1 MICAWACPASR
12 LVLNLSTAL
21 IRPAMVATTA
31 TRRSHRRIQAAHSGR
46 AELELHETEMSS
58 AVVLAAQG
66 RLDST
71 SSAVLERRLRDMVAA
86 GRTRIVLDL
95 ERVGYI
101 SSAGL
106 RVLVVAGK
114 LLADHAGRIILSGLS
129 SENRRLFDLSGFTDL
144 FAIAADRA
152 QAVAELE

>member
-1 MICAWACPASR
+1 M
-12 LVLNLSTAL
+12 
-21 IRPAMVATTA
+21 
-31 TRRSHRRIQAAHSGR
+31 
-46 AELELHETEMSS
+46 ELHETELSS

-71 SSAVLERRLRDMVAA
+71 SSPALEQRLRDMVAA

-106 RVLVVAGK
+106 RVLIVAGK
-114 LLADHAGRIILSGLS
+114 LLADHAGRMMLSGLS
-129 SENRRLFDLSGFTDL
+129 AENRRLFDMSGFSDL
-144 FAIAADRA
+144 FAIAANRSG
-152 QAVAELE
+152 AVAELG